1 MKTKMMKLI
10 SLLLVLVLVCSAFT
24 GCGKKEDSTDDSNT
38 PASVD
43 QPGNND
49 DNSQASDNKPSEI
62 KIALVGPMTGD
73 NAQYGI
79 QFHNGVTLAVEEYNA
94 KGGTQ
99 VKVDEFDD
107 KNDAK
112 EAVSIANKIIADG
125 GYAAVIGP
133 FSSTCALAMAEVL
146 DEENII
152 TISPSCSHADY
163 VKLYDY
169 TFRLSHVN
177 EFEGQVAADYMKET
191 FGSAKVAGIYSN
203 NDWGIGVD
211 TAFVDHA
218 KSIGLDVVA
227 NESFILGQ
235 TKDFS
240 AAITKI
246 KQAGAESVYY
256 MGQYTEAAMVM
267 KQIKDM
273 GLDIDIIITTSS
285 YKIESLELAGDAA
298 EGVVFMTAFFEDPND
313 AKVAEFSKKA
323 AEQFEAKLD
332 NFILRAY
339 DGTVWF
345 LNAFDK
351 CGSTDADTLRQ
362 AIIDVGEAGFEGM
375 GGSFTLNAERNVE
388 REFVFT
394 KWNGKSGDDIAFELI
409 K

>member
-1 MKTKMMKLI
+1 MKTKMTRLV
-10 SLLLVLVLVCSAFT
+10 SVLLVLILICSALA
-24 GCGKKEDSTDDSNT
+24 GCSKKDEPSGGNSGEVTTSGGGEQSGGQE
-38 PASVD
+38 AS
-43 QPGNND
+43 
-49 DNSQASDNKPSEI
+49 SKPSEI

-73 NAQYGI
+73 NAQYGL
-79 QFHNGVTLAVEEYNA
+79 QFERGVKEAIEPYNA

-99 VKVDEFDD
+99 VKLEVFDD

-146 DEENII
+146 DEEKII

-177 EFEGQVAADYMKET
+177 EFEGQVAADYMKNN
-191 FGSAKVAGIYSN
+191 FGSTKVAGIYSN

-211 TAFVDHA
+211 TAFVDYA

-227 NESFILGQ
+227 NESFIMGQ

-240 AAITKI
+240 ATITKI

-285 YKIESLELAGDAA
+285 YKIESLELSGDAA
-298 EGVVFMTAFFEDPND
+298 KDVVFMTAFFEDLENER
-313 AKVAEFSKKA
+313 VAAFSKLVKEKYDA
-323 AEQFEAKLD
+323 ALD

-339 DGTVWF
+339 DGTDW
-345 LNAFDK
+345 LLQAFDK
-351 CGSTDADTLRQ
+351 CESTDPDTLKQ
-362 AIIDVGEAGFEGM
+362 AIIEVGEAGFEGI
-375 GGSFTLNAERNVE
+375 GGSFKLNAERNVE
-388 REFVFT
+388 REFLFT
-394 KWNGKSGDDIAFELI
+394 RWNGKSGDEIAFELI